1 MTNEEAELIYEGY
14 SNKEKEAWKRTRF
27 ISWIYVNS
35 LLEKGKQI
43 KLEDILQFSED
54 KDKNSL
60 TENDIE
66 RAKQVVKSFNK
77 LMKEHS

>member
-14 SNKEKEAWKRTRF
+14 SNKEKEAWKRIRF